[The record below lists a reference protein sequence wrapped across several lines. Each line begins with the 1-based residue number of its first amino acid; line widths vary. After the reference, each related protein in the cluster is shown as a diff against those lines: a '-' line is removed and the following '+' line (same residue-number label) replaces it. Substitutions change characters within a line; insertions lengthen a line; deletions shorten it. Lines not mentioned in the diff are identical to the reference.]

1 MADQAITKKYFQL
14 TFIGCQVG
22 EFDAAAGGCVSEL
35 RNRTQMEKS
44 FINQMD
50 SESLS
55 IKSASNKWRLKLS
68 QSDSHLKRT
77 VAVSGTR

>member
-35 RNRTQMEKS
+35 RNRTQMEK
-44 FINQMD
+44 I
-50 SESLS
+50 SL
-55 IKSASNKWRLKLS
+55 IKLIVNRY
-68 QSDSHLKRT
+68 Q
-77 VAVSGTR
+77 